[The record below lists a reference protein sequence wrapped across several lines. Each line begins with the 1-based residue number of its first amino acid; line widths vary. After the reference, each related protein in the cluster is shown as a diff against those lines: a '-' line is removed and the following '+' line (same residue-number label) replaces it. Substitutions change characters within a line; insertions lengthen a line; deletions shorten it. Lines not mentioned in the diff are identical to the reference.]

1 VVATKPAFF
10 DDHRFGLLICQRFRR
25 NGDGE
30 RRLGGGAFRPLLA
43 SNASSTMLRWSWL
56 RKQQLV
62 RLALVVPFGVI
73 MFAEA
78 LQGAA

>member
-1 VVATKPAFF
+1 
-10 DDHRFGLLICQRFRR
+10 
-25 NGDGE
+25 
-30 RRLGGGAFRPLLA
+30 
-43 SNASSTMLRWSWL
+43 MLRWNWL